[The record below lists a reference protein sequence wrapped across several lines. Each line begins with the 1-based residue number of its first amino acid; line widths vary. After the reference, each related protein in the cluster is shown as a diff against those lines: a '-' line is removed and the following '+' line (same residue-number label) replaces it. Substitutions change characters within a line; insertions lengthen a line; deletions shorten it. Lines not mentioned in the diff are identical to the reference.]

1 MPYPGHTS
9 AQASRAL
16 VRTLIRKL
24 MLALWSLLAL
34 ASVVRAQAPL
44 LTDNPPAITAAA
56 QPRLPE
62 TVSARQGKLLLTSG
76 VSSIDGAAGGGLT
89 PWALTA
95 SHATDDSL
103 GASTYFTH
111 IRLQDYTLDG
121 YGLAVS
127 WGDRLEASVARQ
139 DLDSGDSLAALGFAG
154 LHLRQTIVGL
164 KLRVAGDAILDS
176 DRWMPQVAI
185 GVEHKHLD
193 AGSFAPVLRSLG
205 ASTTGTDVYVSATK
219 LLLAHGVLLNGTLRS
234 TRANQ
239 NGLLGFGS
247 SARHARQLQAEMSVV
262 KLLRRDL
269 AVGIEYRSQSDNLDG
284 VAFGN
289 GLRADD
295 WKDIFVAWAPVK
307 WFSLALAYV
316 DLGHIA
322 PALTPGR
329 QTGAYVSAQLS
340 Y

>member
-1 MPYPGHTS
+1 MLLVASAAS
-9 AQASRAL
+9 AQTPSFA
-16 VRTLIRKL
+16 
-24 MLALWSLLAL
+24 
-34 ASVVRAQAPL
+34 
-44 LTDNPPAITAAA
+44 DNPPPAAISAA
-56 QPRLPE
+56 QARLPDM
-62 TVSARQGKLLLTSG
+62 VSGHQGKLLLTSG

-95 SHATDDSL
+95 SHATDGSP
-103 GASTYFTH
+103 GVSTYFTH
-111 IRLQDYTLDG
+111 VGLQDYTLDG
-121 YGLAVS
+121 YGIAVG
-127 WGDRLEASVARQ
+127 WGDRLEVSVARQ
-139 DLDSGDSLAALGFAG
+139 DFDTGNSLGALGFSE

-185 GVEHKHLD
+185 GVEHKRLD
-193 AGSFAPVLRSLG
+193 GGSFAPVLRSLG
-205 ASTTGTDVYVSATK
+205 ASTTGTDFYVSATK
-219 LLLAHGVLLNGTLRS
+219 LLLAQGVLLNGTLRS
-234 TRANQ
+234 SRANQ

-247 SARHARQLQAEMSVV
+247 SAHHDRQLQAEMSVA

-269 AVGIEYRSQSDNLDG
+269 AVGIEYRSQSNNLDG

-295 WKDIFVAWAPVK
+295 WKDIFIAWAPVK
-307 WFSLALAYV
+307 WFSLTLAYV

-329 QTGAYVSAQLS
+329 QTGAYVSAQLC